1 MKIGRKKIERMI
13 SQIDAICKNSRKL
26 EKQYAAALAKVHPA
40 FRKGAINLL
49 HYLALRYQDIRGL
62 QDKLGF
68 LGVSRLGRAESH
80 VMASLFAVR
89 EILTRFANAKPL
101 DNVTPIVSF
110 KQGKKLLRNNTS
122 ALLGKKLKGSKARIM
137 VTLPAEAAE
146 NKALVFDLVAA
157 GMSCARINCAHDDE
171 EIWRAMISNI
181 KRARRKTGRN
191 CKICMDLGGPKL
203 RTGAMRLGPQVM
215 HLQPQRDLFG
225 HVISPARVWLATS
238 DIQPPAET
246 DAFLPLSRNG
256 SNHVEKG
263 DKIRFTDARGKHCTL
278 VVDELH
284 PNGRW
289 VNCFESAYVA
299 TGTELRRDND
309 NAVVARVGE
318 LPAVEQSLTLKI
330 GDTLV
335 LHAEAIPGE
344 PAQFDAEGNLLQPAH
359 ISCTLPEV
367 FQYVKAGEPILLD
380 DGKIEG
386 VIRSASAESLQVEIT
401 YAKEEGA
408 KLRADKGI
416 NLPESDLQLP
426 GLTDKDK
433 EDLKFIAKHADVV
446 SLSFV
451 NGPQDIIALLKALK
465 KLRAKLG
472 LIVKIETQRG
482 FRNLP
487 AILLAAMRT
496 HPVGV
501 MIARGDL
508 AIEAGWRNLAGLQEE
523 ILWLCEAAHLPI
535 IWATQ
540 VLETLA
546 KKGIPS
552 RAEISDA
559 AMAQQAEGVMLNKG
573 PHILETVRMLDD
585 ILKSMEAYHQKKAPM
600 LPALKATGDLRF
612 KSGKY

>member
-1 MKIGRKKIERMI
+1 MKFGRKKIEKMI
-13 SQIDAICKNSRKL
+13 LQIDAICKNSRKL
-26 EKQYAAALAKVHPA
+26 EKQYAAALAKVHPS
-40 FRKGAINLL
+40 FHKGANNLL

-80 VMASLFAVR
+80 VMASLLAVR
-89 EILTRFANAKPL
+89 EILTRFANSKPL
-101 DNVTPIVSF
+101 DNATPIVSF
-110 KQGKKLLRNNTS
+110 KQGKKLLRNNTN
-122 ALLGKKLKGSKARIM
+122 ALLGIKLKGSKARIM
-137 VTLPAEAAE
+137 VTLPPEAAE
-146 NKALVFDLVAA
+146 DKELVHDLVAA

-171 EIWRAMISNI
+171 EIWQAMIANI
-181 KRARRKTGRN
+181 ERAKRKTGRN

-203 RTGAMRLGPQVM
+203 RTGAMRLGPQVI
-215 HLQPQRDLFG
+215 HLQPKRDLFG
-225 HVISPARVWLATS
+225 HAVSPARVWLAAP
-238 DIQPPAET
+238 DIQPPAAT
-246 DAFLPLSRNG
+246 DAFLSLSADGIIYGKR
-256 SNHVEKG
+256 G
-263 DKIRFTDARGKHCTL
+263 DKIRFTDARGKRCTL
-278 VVDELH
+278 VIDE
-284 PNGRW
+284 PRENGRW
-289 VNCFESAYVA
+289 ANCFESAYVM
-299 TGTELRRDND
+299 TGTELRRDNE
-309 NAVVARVGE
+309 NAIMARVGE
-318 LPAVEQSLTLKI
+318 LPAVEQCITLKI

-335 LHAEAIPGE
+335 LHAEATPGG
-344 PAQFDAEGNLLQPAH
+344 PAQYDAEGNLLQPAH

-386 VIRSASAESLQVEIT
+386 IIRSTSVEALQVEIT

-416 NLPESDLQLP
+416 NLPESDLKLN
-426 GLTDKDK
+426 GLTEKDK

-451 NGPQDIIALLKALK
+451 NGPRDIIALLKALK

-508 AIEAGWRNLAGLQEE
+508 AIEAGWRNLAGIQEE

-559 AMAQQAEGVMLNKG
+559 AMAQQAECVMLNKG

-585 ILKSMEAYHQKKAPM
+585 ILKSMEDYHQKKAPM
-600 LPALKATGDLRF
+600 LPALKA
-612 KSGKY
+612 SGKLSFK

>member
-1 MKIGRKKIERMI
+1 MKVGRKRIEKMI
-13 SQIDAICKNSRKL
+13 AQIDAICKNARKL
-26 EKQYAAALAKVHPA
+26 EKQYGSALARMHPA
-40 FRKGAINLL
+40 LRKGAINLL
-49 HYLALRYQDIRGL
+49 HYLALRAQDIRAL

-80 VMASLFAVR
+80 VMASLLAVR
-89 EILTRFANAKPL
+89 EILSRFAKLKPPDNA
-101 DNVTPIVSF
+101 TPIVSF
-110 KQGKKLLRNNTS
+110 KQGKKLLRNNTN

-137 VTLPAEAAE
+137 VTLPAEAAGD
-146 NKALVFDLVAA
+146 KCLVHGLVAA

-171 EIWRAMISNI
+171 EIWKGMIANIERA
-181 KRARRKTGRN
+181 KRKTGRN

-203 RTGAMRLGPQVM
+203 RTGAMRLGPQVI
-215 HLQPQRDLFG
+215 HLQPKRDLFG
-225 HVISPARVWLATS
+225 HVISPARVWLAAS
-238 DIQPPAET
+238 DMQPPSLT
-246 DAFLPLSRNG
+246 DAFLPISTNG
-256 SNHVEKG
+256 INHAEKG
-263 DKIRFTDARGKHCTL
+263 DKIRFTDARGKRCTL
-278 VVDELH
+278 VIDEPH
-284 PNGRW
+284 ENGLGA
-289 VNCFESAYVA
+289 NCFESAYIT
-299 TGTELRRDND
+299 TGTELRRDNE

-318 LPAVEQSLTLKI
+318 LPAVEQCITLKI

-335 LHAEAIPGE
+335 LHADAIPGG
-344 PAQFDAEGNLLQPAH
+344 PAQYDATGNLLQPAH

-367 FQYVKAGEPILLD
+367 FQYVKAGEPILFD

-386 VIRSASAESLQVEIT
+386 VIRSASEESLQVEIT

-416 NLPESDLQLP
+416 NLPESDLQLN
-426 GLTDKDK
+426 GLTDKD
-433 EDLKFIAKHADVV
+433 EQDLKFAANHADMV

-451 NGPQDIIALLKALK
+451 NGPRDVIALLKALK

-487 AILLAAMRT
+487 AILLAAMRN

-540 VLETLA
+540 VLESLA

-559 AMAQQAEGVMLNKG
+559 AMAQQAECVMLNKG
-573 PHILETVRMLDD
+573 PHILQTVRMLDD
-585 ILKSMEAYHQKKAPM
+585 ILKSMEEYHQKKAPM
-600 LPALKATGDLRF
+600 LPPLEAAGELSFEWDKG
-612 KSGKY
+612 

>member
-1 MKIGRKKIERMI
+1 MKFGRKKIEKMI
-13 SQIDAICKNSRKL
+13 LQIDAICKNSRKL
-26 EKQYAAALAKVHPA
+26 EKQYASALAKVHPS
-40 FRKGAINLL
+40 FQEGAINLF

-80 VMASLFAVR
+80 VMASLLAVR
-89 EILTRFANAKPL
+89 EILTRFAKSKPL

-146 NKALVFDLVAA
+146 DKGLVLDLVAA

-171 EIWRAMISNI
+171 EIWKAMIGNI
-181 KRARRKTGRN
+181 ERAKRKTGRN

-203 RTGAMRLGPQVM
+203 RTGAMMLGPQVV
-215 HLQPQRDLFG
+215 HLQPKRDLFG
-225 HVISPARVWLATS
+225 HVISPARVWLAAS
-238 DIQPPAET
+238 DIQPPSAA
-246 DAFLPLSRNG
+246 DAFLAISTDG
-256 SNHVEKG
+256 INHVEKG
-263 DKIRFTDARGKHCTL
+263 DKIRFMDARGKRCTL
-278 VVDELH
+278 VIDE
-284 PNGRW
+284 PYQNGRW
-289 VNCFESAYVA
+289 AYCLESAYIV
-299 TGTELRRDND
+299 TGTELRRDNE
-309 NAVVARVGE
+309 NAIVARVGE
-318 LPAVEQSLTLKI
+318 LPAVEQSITLKT

-335 LHAEAIPGE
+335 LHAEATPGG
-344 PAQFDAEGNLLQPAH
+344 PAQYDAEGNLLQPAH

-367 FQYVKAGEPILLD
+367 FQFVKVGEPILLD

-386 VIRSASAESLQVEIT
+386 VIRSASEESLQVEIT

-416 NLPESDLQLP
+416 NLPESDLQLR

-451 NGPQDIIALLKALK
+451 NGPQDVIALLKALK

-482 FRNLP
+482 FQNLP

-508 AIEAGWRNLAGLQEE
+508 AIEAGWRNLAGIQEE

-559 AMAQQAEGVMLNKG
+559 AMAQQAECVMLNKG

-585 ILKSMEAYHQKKAPM
+585 ILKSMEEYHQKKAPM
-600 LPALKATGDLRF
+600 LPALKASGELSF
-612 KSGKY
+612 KWNK

>member
-1 MKIGRKKIERMI
+1 MKVGRKRIEKMI
-13 SQIDAICKNSRKL
+13 AQIDAICKNARKL
-26 EKQYAAALAKVHPA
+26 EKQYGTALTRMHPA
-40 FRKGAINLL
+40 LRKGAINLL
-49 HYLALRYQDIRGL
+49 HYLALRAQDIRAL

-80 VMASLFAVR
+80 VMASLLAVR
-89 EILTRFANAKPL
+89 EILSRFAKLKPPDNA
-101 DNVTPIVSF
+101 TPIVSF
-110 KQGKKLLRNNTS
+110 KQGKKLLRSNTN

-137 VTLPAEAAE
+137 VTLSNEAAAD
-146 NKALVFDLVAA
+146 KALVQDLVAA

-171 EIWRAMISNI
+171 AVWRAMIANV
-181 KRARRKTGRN
+181 KRAKRKTGRN

-203 RTGAMRLGPQVM
+203 RTGALRPGPQVL
-215 HLQPQRDLFG
+215 HLQPQRDWYG
-225 HVISPARVWLATS
+225 HVISPARVWLAAAGV
-238 DIQPPAET
+238 QPPSAA
-246 DAFLPLSRNG
+246 DAFFPVSTAG
-256 SNHVEKG
+256 FEHIEKG
-263 DKIRFTDARGKHCTL
+263 GKIRFTDARGKRCTL
-278 VVDELH
+278 VIGERQAG
-284 PNGRW
+284 GRW
-289 VNCFESAYVA
+289 ASCYDSAYV
-299 TGTELRRDND
+299 TPGTELYRDNQ

-318 LPAVEQSLTLKI
+318 LPAVEQCLMLKI

-335 LHAEAIPGE
+335 LHADPTPGE
-344 PAQFDAEGNLLQPAH
+344 PAHYDENGELLRPAH
-359 ISCTLPEV
+359 IACTLPAV
-367 FQYVKAGEPILLD
+367 FRNVKPGEPILFD

-386 VIRSASAESLQVEIT
+386 IIRSAAEDALQVEIT

-408 KLRADKGI
+408 KLRVDKGI
-416 NLPESDLQLP
+416 NLPESELKLT
-426 GLTDKDK
+426 GLTDKDQR
-433 EDLKFIAKHADVV
+433 DLQFATKHADLV

-451 NGPQDIIALLKALK
+451 NGPQDVMALLRALK
-465 KLRAKLG
+465 RLRAKLG

-487 AILLAAMRT
+487 AILLAAMRN

-559 AMAQQAEGVMLNKG
+559 AMAQQAECVMLNKG
-573 PHILETVRMLDD
+573 PHILQTVRMLDD
-585 ILKSMEAYHQKKAPM
+585 ILKSMEEYHQKKAPM
-600 LPALKATGDLRF
+600 LPPLKAAGKLSF
-612 KSGKY
+612 KWDKG